1 MRTTDRRI
9 AYAEL
14 HAWSNFTFL
23 EGGSHPEELIDR
35 AAELELAAIALT
47 DRDGLYGTVRFASR
61 ARQRGVDAIV
71 GSELT
76 FEDGAHIVLLVE
88 DERGYANL
96 CELISAAQMRGSK
109 GDARLRIE
117 DFDGRSKGLVLL
129 SSTRDLVRA
138 AAFHAIFD
146 ERFYLELQHHLT
158 PGDAERNAALIV
170 LARELHV
177 PCVAT
182 TAWCTRGSRKRNLP
196 TC

>member
-1 MRTTDRRI
+1 VRTTDRRI

-35 AAELELAAIALT
+35 AAELELTAIALT

-71 GSELT
+71 GSEIT

-88 DERGYANL
+88 DARGYANL

-109 GDARLRIE
+109 GDARLRLE
-117 DFDGRSKGLVLL
+117 DFDGRTDGLMAL
-129 SSTRDLVRA
+129 SGG
-138 AAFHAIFD
+138 
-146 ERFYLELQHHLT
+146 RF
-158 PGDAERNAALIV
+158 
-170 LARELHV
+170 
-177 PCVAT
+177 
-182 TAWCTRGSRKRNLP
+182 
-196 TC
+196 